1 MLAREL
7 RDLLPSIL
15 PFTGFGTYPPFRT
28 ACFSHHKV
36 LEWNEPSVITQ
47 HICAKQLRFL
57 SHLDRGPHL
66 SIPIKL
72 IFTHCEAAKTEVPS

>member
-15 PFTGFGTYPPFRT
+15 PFTGFGTYSPFST
-28 ACFSHHKV
+28 ACFSQHKA

-47 HICAKQLRFL
+47 HICAKQLQFL
-57 SHLDRGPHL
+57 SHLDPTSPPPTERGA
-66 SIPIKL
+66 S
-72 IFTHCEAAKTEVPS
+72 